1 MSHIVDHNKK
11 SVLALLLPSG
21 SRLPALVLIGLWMF
35 YLQLKILNKK
45 LLNLNNLLCYD
56 YSALGSTGT
65 NDDATHMISRYRK
78 PLVKAT
84 KIVII
89 THVIYIFILLIDRS
103 KHYFDTTD
111 DIVYNST
118 IESFAFLINLTPL
131 LQIICILYLT
141 CYINASDFMKHV
153 LKKIIMGCHIESG
166 SSRLLYILVSDT
178 LTSYSKS
185 IVDFT
190 MFNLLN
196 LFQPYSNDMEKW
208 LISIV
213 SLIVGVIPSTIRFV
227 QCVREH
233 QPFNAIKYGIHYPI
247 LFLTI
252 KKLVYLI
259 DQGNIDKTYNIEMML
274 DWVFF
279 LHAIYSFWWDC
290 TMDWGLELWNFTSN
304 NNVSS
309 TWLRNS
315 TRFSN
320 KTYCVI
326 IVVDFILRFVW
337 FWQLIFSISLDPFL
351 LQFLEI
357 FRRWL
362 WIFLRLEYESWNN
375 LYVSKE

>member
-1 MSHIVDHNKK
+1 
-11 SVLALLLPSG
+11 
-21 SRLPALVLIGLWMF
+21 
-35 YLQLKILNKK
+35 
-45 LLNLNNLLCYD
+45 
-56 YSALGSTGT
+56 
-65 NDDATHMISRYRK
+65 
-78 PLVKAT
+78 
-84 KIVII
+84 
-89 THVIYIFILLIDRS
+89 
-103 KHYFDTTD
+103 
-111 DIVYNST
+111 
-118 IESFAFLINLTPL
+118 
-131 LQIICILYLT
+131 
-141 CYINASDFMKHV
+141 
-153 LKKIIMGCHIESG
+153 MGCHIESG
-166 SSRLLYILVSDT
+166 SSRLLYIL
-178 LTSYSKS
+178 
-185 IVDFT
+185 
-190 MFNLLN
+190 
-196 LFQPYSNDMEKW
+196 PYSNDMEKW

-279 LHAIYSFWWDC
+279 LHAMYSFWWDC